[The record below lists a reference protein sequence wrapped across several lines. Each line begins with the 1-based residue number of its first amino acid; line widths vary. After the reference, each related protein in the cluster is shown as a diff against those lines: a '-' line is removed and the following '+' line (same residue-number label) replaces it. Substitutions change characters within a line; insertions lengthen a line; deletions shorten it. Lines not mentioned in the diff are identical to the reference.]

1 MKQDKKRLS
10 GLEWEVM
17 EGVWQ
22 VNGNPSPYGITVR
35 EVHGRLYP
43 GGKKAYT
50 TVQTV
55 MNILHE
61 KGFLDRKKI
70 GMVNFYT
77 PTVSREEMAGNETR
91 SLVQRAFGGSFVALA
106 NHLVD
111 SGSLS
116 EKELGTLKAMIDAQ
130 ERSGK

>member
-1 MKQDKKRLS
+1 MKKQKRLS

-22 VNGNPSPYGITVR
+22 CQEEPHGTTVR

-43 GGKKAYT
+43 GGEKAYT

-61 KGFLDRKKI
+61 KGFLARRKI
-70 GMVNFYT
+70 GLVNFYT
-77 PTVSREEMAGNETR
+77 PAVSREEMAQQETR
-91 SLVQRAFGGSFVALA
+91 SLVSRAFGGSFVALA

-111 SGSLS
+111 SDALS
-116 EKELGTLKAMIDAQ
+116 EKDLEALKTLIEDR
-130 ERSGK
+130 ERKQKK

>member
-1 MKQDKKRLS
+1 MKKEQKRLS

-22 VNGNPSPYGITVR
+22 VNEKASPYGITVR
-35 EVHGRLYP
+35 EVHDRLYP
-43 GGKKAYT
+43 NGEKAYT

-61 KGFLDRKKI
+61 KESLTRKKI
-70 GMVNFYT
+70 GMVNFYNL
-77 PTVSREEMAGNETR
+77 TVSREEMAQQETR
-91 SLVQRAFGGSFVALA
+91 SLVQRAFGGSFMALA

-116 EKELGTLKAMIDAQ
+116 EKDMRTLKGMIDAQ
-130 ERSGK
+130 ARSKK

>member
-1 MKQDKKRLS
+1 MKKEQKRLS

-22 VNGNPSPYGITVR
+22 VNEKASPYGITVR
-35 EVHGRLYP
+35 EVHDQLYP
-43 GGKKAYT
+43 NGEKAYT

-61 KGFLDRKKI
+61 KGFLTRKKI
-70 GMVNFYT
+70 GMVNFYH
-77 PTVSREEMAGNETR
+77 PTVSREEMARQETR

-116 EKELGTLKAMIDAQ
+116 RKDMQTLKDMIETQA
-130 ERSGK
+130 RSKK

>member
-1 MKQDKKRLS
+1 MKKEQKRLS

-22 VNGNPSPYGITVR
+22 VNEKASPYGITVR
-35 EVHGRLYP
+35 EVHDRLYP
-43 GGKKAYT
+43 NGEKAYT

-61 KGFLDRKKI
+61 KELLTRKKI
-70 GMVNFYT
+70 GMVNFYNL
-77 PTVSREEMAGNETR
+77 TVSREEMAQQETR
-91 SLVQRAFGGSFVALA
+91 SLVQRAFGGSFMALA

-116 EKELGTLKAMIDAQ
+116 EKDMRTLKGMIDAQ
-130 ERSGK
+130 ARSKK